1 MDLILQRHV
10 LAREN
15 GERRDL
21 VFHAVKCTNGALVSK
36 RTLLYSQILALLD
49 QWEGFKGTLS
59 FDIDYSGAFFFLFG
73 NFVN

>member
-21 VFHAVKCTNGALVSK
+21 VFHAVKCKNGALASK

-59 FDIDYSGAFFFLFG
+59 FDIDYSGACFFLLG